1 MIKNYVYRLISQKT
15 KQNIAAFIREY
26 GFWALFLIRF
36 NSLLSNDAASLV
48 AGMVGMRFNI
58 FSAATFCGITPLVVV
73 IAASGNSNE
82 NLINGLLWISG
93 ISLLLDR
100 KSTRLNS
107 SHVAI

>member
-73 IAASGNSNE
+73 IAASGTSNE
-82 NLINGLLWISG
+82 HLITGWLSISG
-93 ISLLLDR
+93 ISLLFVVFYIWWVQSR
-100 KSTRLNS
+100 
-107 SHVAI
+107 